1 MTKESERTMKH
12 KHAEL
17 IKAWA
22 DGAEIETLSKLQKC
36 WVGVSHPAWEED
48 YEYRIMPEPKPEP
61 KPDVVWYA
69 KAYLDEGAYLI
80 QGDHYIKV
88 VHMGSKCREK
98 CENSNVKFIFNG
110 ETGKLKSAE
119 VL

>member
-1 MTKESERTMKH
+1 MKTPH

-22 DGAEIETLSKLQKC
+22 DGAEIEFYDTRFEEHKWKSC
-36 WVGVSHPAWEED
+36 GSIPHWVPHVTF
-48 YEYRIMPEPKPEP
+48 RIKPES
-61 KPDVVWYA
+61 KPDVTDYYCVQRPHL
-69 KAYLDEGAYLI
+69 YLSNPN
-80 QGDHYIKV
+80 
-88 VHMGSKCREK
+88 GSHNLKLT
-98 CENSNVKFIFNG
+98 FDG

>member
-1 MTKESERTMKH
+1 MKKPH

-22 DGAEIETLSKLQKC
+22 DGAKIQLNDDGFWIDVEPYGWDVDL
-36 WVGVSHPAWEED
+36 
-48 YEYRIMPEPKPEP
+48 EYRIKPEP
-61 KPDVVWYA
+61 KPDVIYYGVFDIDDVRSRKRIIDSCFTSMA
-69 KAYLDEGAYLI
+69 DA
-80 QGDHYIKV
+80 GDDIKLT
-88 VHMGSKCREK
+88 
-98 CENSNVKFIFNG
+98 FDG

>member
-1 MTKESERTMKH
+1 MKTPH

-22 DGAEIETLSKLQKC
+22 DGAEIEFYDTRFAEHRWKLCGNPPVWDENFK
-36 WVGVSHPAWEED
+36 
-48 YEYRIMPEPKPEP
+48 YRIKPEP
-61 KPDVVWYA
+61 KPDIVKSFYA
-69 KAYLDEGAYLI
+69 HANHHFQGMHISARLDDCHNLVLTF
-80 QGDHYIKV
+80 D
-88 VHMGSKCREK
+88 
-98 CENSNVKFIFNG
+98 G